1 MKPEIIKDL
10 FDTKKENKILKERIS
25 ALMLDYKNR
34 DRLFENSVSKEVK
47 LRTKELEK
55 NYKKEIE
62 KYIDI
67 VKDKDA
73 QIDALKKELAKAHSV
88 IGNNS
93 YNSGIPTS
101 KTKIGEK
108 KYIPNTR
115 EKSEKKVGGQKGHSK
130 HKLEKFEEREA
141 TKIIE
146 IVPETCPNCGN
157 KEKIETTEYTD
168 KCEIDYVVKVEK
180 IINRFRECKCQ
191 KCGKLYHAPIPN
203 DLKEEVQ
210 YGKTVQS
217 LAVCLTNEIYTPFN
231 KTVKLIAGLTDGEI
245 NMSESFVVKLQK
257 RAYDNLENFE
267 KELKNYFPKQ
277 YVYGWD
283 DGVITVN
290 GKDACFRTYCTDNVT
305 LFSAHE
311 KKNKASI
318 DEDNILSK
326 TTKSTTVMHDHL
338 KVNYNEDYDYKNVE
352 CVIHLIR
359 RLRKMEELTKHEW
372 LTKLNKLL
380 SETIHER
387 NQIIDKNEYFAQE
400 KINDIKKE
408 YSNII
413 DFGMEEYEK
422 AETKNYNEDELTL
435 LKDLKKYKENYLL
448 WLDDKKLPTTN
459 NNSERSLRPI
469 KSKMKISGQ
478 FKNIKYAE
486 YYARI
491 RSYIETCKR
500 NGINIIDACER
511 ILNNNSYTL
520 NDILSKE
527 KDENS

>member
-1 MKPEIIKDL
+1 MKPEMIKDL
-10 FDTKKENKILKERIS
+10 FDTKRENKILKDRIS

-34 DRLFENSVSKEVK
+34 ERLFENSVRKEVEV
-47 LRTKELEK
+47 RTKEL
-55 NYKKEIE
+55 NDTHKKEIDDY
-62 KYIDI
+62 KNVI
-67 VKDKDA
+67 KDQA
-73 QIDALKKELAKAHSV
+73 AEIDALKRELAKVHS
-88 IGNNS
+88 IIDNNS
-93 YNSGIPTS
+93 YNSGLPTS

-108 KYIPNTR
+108 KYVPNTR
-115 EKSEKKVGGQKGHSK
+115 EKSDKKIGGQKGHPK
-130 HKLEKFEEREA
+130 HKLEKFDESEA

-146 IVPETCPNCGN
+146 IVPDACPKCGN
-157 KEKIETTEYTD
+157 KEIIETSEYTD

-180 IINRFRECKCQ
+180 IINRFRECKCR
-191 KCGKLYHAPIPN
+191 KCGNLYHAPIPN

-231 KTVKLIAGLTDGEI
+231 KTVKLISGLTDGEI
-245 NMSESFVVKLQK
+245 NMSEGFVAKLQK
-257 RAYDNLENFE
+257 RAYDNLEKFE
-267 KELKNYFPKQ
+267 KELNNYFPKQ

-283 DGVITVN
+283 DGVISIN

-305 LFSAHE
+305 LFKAHE
-311 KKNKASI
+311 KKDKASI
-318 DEDNILSK
+318 DEDNILSI
-326 TTKSTTVMHDHL
+326 TTSCTTVMHDHL
-338 KVNYNEDYDYKNVE
+338 KVNYNDDYDYKNVE
-352 CVIHLIR
+352 CAIHLIR
-359 RLRKMEELTKHEW
+359 RLRKMEELTKHKW

-387 NQIIDKNEYFAQE
+387 NQMIDKNDYFTQE
-400 KINDIKKE
+400 KIDGIKKE

-413 DFGMEEYEK
+413 DFGMEEYENT
-422 AETKNYNEDELTL
+422 ETKNLNEDELTL

-448 WLDDKKLPTTN
+448 WIDDEKLPTTN

-500 NGINIIDACER
+500 NGINIIDACEKL
-511 ILNNNSYTL
+511 LNNNPYTL
-520 NDILSKE
+520 NEILPKE
-527 KDENS
+527 KDENN